1 MYATTGSGAI
11 VQSLGRE
18 FGESPIGAWSKSEDG
33 FRKHQTEIIQTE
45 MTHHKGFD
53 IVIDRERKGAKV
65 EYRLDVLFHEA
76 SFDGRRREEVMEQ
89 FEEWADSK
97 VNQEER

>member
-11 VQSLGRE
+11 TQSLG
-18 FGESPIGAWSKSEDG
+18 FACGEVLDRAWCKSEDG
-33 FRKHQTEIIQTE
+33 FRRLRPEGIKTE
-45 MTHHKGFD
+45 MLQLHGFD

-76 SFDGRRREEVMEQ
+76 SFDGRSREEVMEQ
-89 FEEWADSK
+89 FEEWLDTK
-97 VNQEER
+97 VNQDEK